1 MFCYIIYDTWAD
13 KVCVS
18 VLLSIYEI
26 NVLDYLWVSKQL
38 NFISLFRV
46 YQVQS
51 ETKVCLTLPPTCVD
65 IY

>member
-1 MFCYIIYDTWAD
+1 MTWAD
-13 KVCVS
+13 KFYVS
-18 VLLSIYEI
+18 VLLPRYEI

-38 NFISLFRV
+38 NFISIFRV

-51 ETKVCLTLPPTCVD
+51 ETKVHWTLPPTCVD